1 MFDPDEV
8 IFAPT
13 GRCNLACAHCRVRR
27 DAGELRIDEAV
38 TFLSSCAEAGVAR
51 VGFSGGEPFLRLDFL
66 TALTAAAVDAGMFF
80 DRLMTN
86 GDWWRSEAE
95 LREALDAV
103 YGAGFDGT
111 LGLSHDAYHRQ
122 PPERV
127 AAFLSAVFAVSGRRD
142 AAELLSVRSSDD
154 EGFLAGLTVVAERLG
169 GRLELDGKE
178 PVRIVDEAFLRRS
191 PADPDDG
198 AALSLPIQRFPRSLG
213 AAEDGWGARA
223 WFRDD
228 YCEGPGNVL
237 YVHPDGRVAVCCGF
251 ANERPELC
259 IGTIGDS
266 YATLMENAASSPV
279 VRARYDTGLGAL
291 RERLEARGERFP
303 GKADDPC
310 FFCDYLCSRGLG

>member
-13 GRCNLACAHCRVRR
+13 GRCNLACAHCRVPR
-27 DAGELRIDEAV
+27 DSGELRIDEASA
-38 TFLSSCAEAGVAR
+38 FLASCAEAGLSR

-66 TALTAAAVDAGMFF
+66 TALTGVAVEAGLFF

-86 GDWWRSEAE
+86 GDWWASEAE
-95 LREALDAV
+95 LGDSLAAV
-103 YGAGFDGT
+103 YGSGFDG
-111 LGLSHDAYHRQ
+111 LVGLSYDAYHGQ
-122 PPERV
+122 TPDRV
-127 AAFLSAVFAVSGRRD
+127 ATFLSAVYAASGRRD
-142 AAELLSVRSSDD
+142 AAEILSVRSDD
-154 EGFLAGLTVVAERLG
+154 DAGQLSGLQVIAARLG
-169 GRLELDGKE
+169 GRLETDGRE

-198 AALSLPIQRFPRSLG
+198 SALSLPVQRFPRSPG
-213 AAEDGWGARA
+213 ASEDGWGANA
-223 WFRDD
+223 WFRED
-228 YCEGPGNVL
+228 YCEGPGNVF

-251 ANERPELC
+251 ANERPSLC
-259 IGTIGDS
+259 IGTVRDS
-266 YATLMENAASSPV
+266 FATLMENAAASPV